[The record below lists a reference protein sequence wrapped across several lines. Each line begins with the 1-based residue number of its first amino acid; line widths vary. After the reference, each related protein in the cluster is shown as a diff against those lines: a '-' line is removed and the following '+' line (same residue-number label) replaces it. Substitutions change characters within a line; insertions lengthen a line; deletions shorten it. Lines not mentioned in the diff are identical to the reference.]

1 MKNLKLIL
9 RSLISNHACV
19 EGGRKKPWYFAIPMV
34 LLAMILALIPT
45 FVQTITRQ
53 GDSIVST
60 NSYELDGSVERFLE
74 NIRNNN
80 ITMVVENKQLIVDED
95 KWNAVYTD
103 KDASGNNCY
112 IHYHTDAVSGNSFAD
127 LGVYYIPEVR
137 LTDDV
142 FQNITTFPDT
152 TNVDEQGNPKRV
164 NRNYS
169 FVLFTEKRVW
179 VYVYASGK
187 SSGQSIGTIT
197 GDYENLP
204 DGWSI
209 NSCLAEKSADTWEN
223 WKFFLRKA
231 YDNNRVKL
239 TWQTTL
245 MMFGINAGITIFMG
259 FMLWVLTRG
268 KNNLRWFGLWETQK
282 IVYWTTI
289 SPAIL
294 TTGLGFLISSF
305 SQVMFPLLLGVRI
318 MWLSMKLLRPEN
330 ADVYPPLKET
340 KTVDVKPVSD
350 KHAKQDKE
358 KRNKDDIIDVQST
371 DRVKK

>member
-9 RSLISNHACV
+9 RSLISNHACI
-19 EGGRKKPWYFAIPMV
+19 EGGRKKPWYFAIIMV
-34 LLAMILALIPT
+34 FFSMILALVPI

-53 GDSIVST
+53 GDSIVSS
-60 NSYELDGSVERFLE
+60 NSYELDVASERFLE
-74 NIRNNN
+74 NARDNGIE
-80 ITMVVENKQLIVDED
+80 MVVKNKQLIVDEE
-95 KWNAVYTD
+95 KWNATYLD
-103 KDASGNNCY
+103 KDPSGNYCY
-112 IHYHTDAVSGNSFAD
+112 VHYHKDAVSGIEFAD
-127 LGVYYIPEVR
+127 LGVYYVPEVK
-137 LTDDV
+137 LTDEKL
-142 FQNITTFPDT
+142 NLITTFPDNV
-152 TNVDEQGNPKRV
+152 NVDEQGNPKRA

-169 FVLFTEKRVW
+169 FMLFTEKRVI
-179 VYVYASGK
+179 VYVYAAAK
-187 SSGQSIGTIT
+187 TSGQSIGTIY
-197 GDYENLP
+197 GDYENLEE
-204 DGWSI
+204 GYSI
-209 NSCLAEKSADTWEN
+209 NSILTENSKDTWEN
-223 WKFFLRKA
+223 WKFFFRKA
-231 YDNNRVKL
+231 YDNNRLKL

-282 IVYWTTI
+282 IVYWTSI

-340 KTVDVKPVSD
+340 KVVDVKP
-350 KHAKQDKE
+350 AK
-358 KRNKDDIIDVQST
+358 
-371 DRVKK
+371 